1 MPQSCQ
7 SRVSQWD
14 HIQWLW
20 SHCEW
25 PSPKHPENN
34 KVMRL
39 SSCLQ
44 SIWNL
49 LRPALFL
56 RCVYQMAKCDQEPSL
71 SNCLLY
77 AAQPLSSALEK
88 QHRKFAWVVQIE
100 TLIGLTSDL
109 EAEAFAH
116 DAVERLSVLSIHL
129 FFHDFACLLWYKK
142 ERAMG
147 SVTVSEVCAR
157 ENGRLFWVAFTYLDI
172 DTCSTRCLFNAVS
185 DV

>member
-1 MPQSCQ
+1 MTHCFAASDPLQSTLNIIKSCAY
-7 SRVSQWD
+7 
-14 HIQWLW
+14 LT
-20 SHCEW
+20 
-25 PSPKHPENN
+25 
-34 KVMRL
+34 
-39 SSCLQ
+39 CLQ

-77 AAQPLSSALEK
+77 AAHPLTSALEK

-129 FFHDFACLLWYKK
+129 FFHDFACLLWDTK

-147 SVTVSEVCAR
+147 SVTVSEVGVR
-157 ENGRLFWVAFTYLDI
+157 ENGCLFWVAFTYLDI
-172 DTCSTRCLFNAVS
+172 DTCSTGCLFNAVS